1 MQRKTHGISTQSEAP
16 HIAAVSADYPPL
28 NRPWKAPRDV
38 PSGSHTGRQL
48 ALMRRLQ
55 EGAVDGPTFARGWL
69 GERRGAMAA
78 GERVGD
84 ALGSVL
90 DEVFYTL
97 DDYTIDPAIRDA
109 EDLTDGE
116 LQRRV
121 AAAFGKLGD
130 CDAGS

>member
-1 MQRKTHGISTQSEAP
+1 
-16 HIAAVSADYPPL
+16 
-28 NRPWKAPRDV
+28 
-38 PSGSHTGRQL
+38 
-48 ALMRRLQ
+48 
-55 EGAVDGPTFARGWL
+55 
-69 GERRGAMAA
+69 MAA